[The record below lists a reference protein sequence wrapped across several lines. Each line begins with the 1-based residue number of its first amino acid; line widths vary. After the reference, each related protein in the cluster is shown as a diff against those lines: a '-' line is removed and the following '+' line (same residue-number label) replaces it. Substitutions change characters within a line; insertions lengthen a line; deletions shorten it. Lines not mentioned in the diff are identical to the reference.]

1 MGCLISAVF
10 GIVAGFIMGVAFV
23 IVMIDLHDRKGK

>member
-10 GIVAGFIMGVAFV
+10 GMVGGFIMGVAFV
-23 IVMIDLHDRKGK
+23 IVMIDLYYRKGK